1 MTDDR
6 IQAKKIAANK
16 LIGLDPG
23 DESIRWDVENEFDAE
38 DSGWAERVHSTIPR
52 IEEDEMVL
60 LRRLETKI
68 DGGRKGKGT
77 SGGENVG
84 GDSGADGTAGTGGD
98 EVATEEEERGF
109 VGPSEWERGHDDKS
123 NGQDS

>member
-1 MTDDR
+1 MGR
-6 IQAKKIAANK
+6 IQARKVAANK

-23 DESIRWDVENEFDAE
+23 DESMGWDIENEFDAE
-38 DSGWAERVHSTIPR
+38 GSGWAERVHVTIPR

-68 DGGRKGKGT
+68 DRGRKEDEQGKDG
-77 SGGENVG
+77 G

-98 EVATEEEERGF
+98 EVATEQEERGF
-109 VGPSEWERGHDDKS
+109 VGPSQWERDRNDD
-123 NGQDS
+123 